1 MDNNIFIYINRGGRG
16 NFDSQKSNKC
26 HGIIRLKFNNVK
38 FDVLYNELKQ
48 KIERSEYPFHSIFP
62 SEKILTDQYN
72 CSRGTV
78 RRALAELIKRGYIQA
93 QQGKR
98 VRVIYKPV
106 VKNEFKMGGIESF
119 KEAAARNHFVG
130 TTKVLKLDEVIA
142 DEKLA
147 EQTEFEIGDELYE
160 VHRVRYINGKP
171 LIFDINFFLKPIV
184 HGLTEE
190 IALNSIYEYLE
201 NTLNIVIVTSKRR
214 MTTELATD
222 YDKAY
227 LELGD
232 YNCLAVISGRT
243 YNSDGIQFEYT
254 QSRHRPDYFCFEDTA
269 TRRKY
274 NLNKISAT

>member
-1 MDNNIFIYINRGGRG
+1 
-16 NFDSQKSNKC
+16 
-26 HGIIRLKFNNVK
+26 
-38 FDVLYNELKQ
+38 
-48 KIERSEYPFHSIFP
+48 
-62 SEKILTDQYN
+62 
-72 CSRGTV
+72 
-78 RRALAELIKRGYIQA
+78 
-93 QQGKR
+93 
-98 VRVIYKPV
+98 
-106 VKNEFKMGGIESF
+106 MGGIESF
-119 KEAAARNHFVG
+119 KEAAARNQFVG